1 MLLQLEELYANE
13 DPPEWEGPV
22 VGMGMS
28 HVASVDDHQATR
40 AGYETL
46 LYNMGQP
53 LPVVIQL

>member
-53 LPVVIQL
+53 LVIQL